1 MPTSKKSSKS
11 KSFKKNSTKIKTE
24 AATKI
29 QTIFRKYKRNKIVTC
44 SIKPILL
51 KPDNIYICCNKE
63 DREIPLVNF
72 FRFKKKDRII
82 SSDFFIN
89 FYNYMKKN
97 IDGKTIGQNIIF
109 KIKLFEDGL
118 HIVAH
123 QEIYNEMRDNSELKT
138 FILHFIYYNLINNN
152 IDLIEGISLQITHPI
167 NFSEYS
173 GIHKDN
179 SIYTCITYI
188 NSVLTTEIAFDIE
201 TIKLE
206 WLQCSPLFRFN
217 TSRQITTLCFSDMYI
232 LHTVPIYEEEGK
244 DPSEI
249 NILDIDET
257 MITETIDGK
266 TYLKFGDYL
275 QEVDSKSSPIQPK
288 NVFYKHEHRKKIQ
301 KPEKREILVCGIFKF
316 EKFDSQFMPY
326 TVKSIKTTFSKTPFI
341 VGFDEIQQFKIDS
354 IQEKIELTEDS
365 VEIIRTTK
373 TIGDF
378 QLMGGKNKKRKPL
391 TKKILKHS
399 DFVL

>member
-24 AATKI
+24 AAIKI

-118 HIVAH
+118 HIVAN
-123 QEIYNEMRDNSELKT
+123 QEIYNEMSDNSELKT

-288 NVFYKHEHRKKIQ
+288 NVFYKHEHRKKTK
-301 KPEKREILVCGIFKF
+301 KPEKREILVCMIYEF
-316 EKFDSQFMPY
+316 EKFDFTYIPY
-326 TVKSIKTTFSKTPFI
+326 TIKRIKTNFNEISPI
-341 VGFDEIQQFKIDS
+341 RIDELQKYKIDLVK
-354 IQEKIELTEDS
+354 EKIELTEDS
-365 VEIIRTTK
+365 IQTIRTTK
-373 TIGDF
+373 TLGDF
-378 QLMGGKNKKRKPL
+378 ELMGGKKKKKR
-391 TKKILKHS
+391 TKKIRSFHYS
-399 DFVL
+399 TI